1 MLERLEVEEIL
12 TKFGKNLVTQSG
24 DNLTRSSSRDTDSL
38 YNSLDYE
45 VNASENSF
53 QFDFIMNEHG
63 EYIDKG
69 VRGAGGVRK
78 TTSTFNNRN
87 NKGKL
92 WKIKA
97 KNSPY
102 KFGKSGGISP
112 SHFKNWAQS
121 RGLSEFAV
129 AKAVYHQGIEPTYF
143 YSKPFEKA
151 FKELPDELVEAYALD
166 LERFMEITLTEKTEL
181 KTI

>member
-12 TKFGKNLVTQSG
+12 NKFGKNLVTQSRG
-24 DNLTRSSSRDTDSL
+24 NLTRSESRDSDSL

-45 VNASENSF
+45 VNVSESSF

-78 TTSTFNNRN
+78 TTSTFNGRN

-92 WKIKA
+92 WRINA

-102 KFGKSGGISP
+102 RFGKSGGISP
-112 SHFKNWAQS
+112 KHFKNWAQK

-129 AKAVYHQGIEPTYF
+129 AKAVYHQGIETTNF
-143 YSKPFEKA
+143 FTKPFEEA
-151 FKELPDELVEAYALD
+151 FAKLPEDLVEAYGLD
-166 LERFMEITLTEKTEL
+166 VEDFIEFTLKD
-181 KTI
+181 